1 MGTGSSKEA
10 HKYPGQQYYDDG
22 PFSEAAMARRTENIR
37 QMFPITTP
45 ADDANPPNY
54 IAFIS
59 PDSPSFLTALP
70 PELIENLVSHLGNRS
85 VKSLRLTCRR
95 FSTIN
100 LRINRVFL
108 SANLLNIQVFRS
120 IADHDFYRQGI
131 TEIIYDDALFCRS
144 FADQWDEINAESR
157 WRLPSYSLPE
167 VPTDENWFYT
177 ERDDHISELKNREV
191 TDNPGR
197 PEHVIRARQARAEL
211 SFSESW
217 KYYQGLLRQQ
227 DEVLA
232 SGADAKALRYGLRRF
247 PALQRV
253 TVTPATHG
261 WLFTPLYET
270 PMIRAFPYGFNY
282 PIPRGWPTRRAGE
295 GTTFAVPWEGSK
307 TKWRG
312 YCLVTEILAQEQQ
325 HHRVS
330 ELLIDAHYLHTGVNC
345 RLFQQRCQEY
355 LNFLS
360 VLQQSELKKLQLSL
374 NVDGQ
379 QHLDWPAFRSNLLR
393 NALAEASH
401 LEHFSMETNWDTNYY
416 HEEALPPVLRS
427 FLPLDHWT
435 GLRHFRL
442 WNFPV
447 VRADLIAA
455 LSQLTGLQSLELG
468 FLSLYPDSNFELL
481 NEMRDSLR
489 WHEWLTPPKVEYAV
503 PLPGEH
509 IQGRAIWLS
518 ETVEKFLYYDGKNPF
533 DTDTGSVA
541 HGEGIARDAYDPAY
555 ERLYD

>member
-1 MGTGSSKEA
+1 MGTGSSREA
-10 HKYPGQQYYDDG
+10 PEYPEQQNHDDG
-22 PFSEAAMARRTENIR
+22 LFSEAAMARRADKIR
-37 QMFPITTP
+37 QMFPIATP
-45 ADDANPPNY
+45 TDDASSPDY
-54 IAFIS
+54 TAFIS
-59 PDSPSFLTALP
+59 PDSPPLLTALP
-70 PELIENLVSHLGNRS
+70 PELIENLVSHLDNRS
-85 VKSLRLTCRR
+85 IKSLRLTCRR
-95 FSTIN
+95 FSTIA

-108 SANLLNIQVFRS
+108 SANPLNIQVFRS

-144 FADQWDEINAESR
+144 FDDHWGELNK
-157 WRLPSYSLPE
+157 WPPLSYPPPE
-167 VPTDENWFYT
+167 VPTDKNWFYT
-177 ERDDHISELKNREV
+177 ERDDHISELKHRQV
-191 TDNPGR
+191 TDKPGR
-197 PEHVIRARQARAEL
+197 PENVIRARQARAEL

-217 KYYQGLLRQQ
+217 TYYQGLLRQQ

-232 SGADAKALRYGLRRF
+232 NGADAKALRYGLRRF

-253 TVTPATHG
+253 TVTPAAHG

-295 GTTFAVPWEGSK
+295 GTTFALSWEASK
-307 TKWRG
+307 EKFRG

-345 RLFQQRCQEY
+345 RLFQQQCREY

-360 VLQQSELKKLQLSL
+360 VLQQPNLKKLQLSL

-379 QHLDWPAFRSNLLR
+379 QALDWPAFRSNLLR

-401 LEHFSMETNWDTNYY
+401 LEHFSMEINWDANYY
-416 HEEALPPVLRS
+416 QEEALPPVLRS
-427 FLPLDHWT
+427 FLPLDRWT

-455 LSQLTGLQSLELG
+455 LSQLTGLQSVELG
-468 FLSLYPDSNFELL
+468 FVYLYPGSDFELL

-489 WHEWLTPPKVEYAV
+489 WHEWLTPPRVDYAV
-503 PLPGEH
+503 PIPGEN
-509 IQGRAIWLS
+509 IQGRAIWLR
-518 ETVEKFLYYDGKNPF
+518 EAVEKFLYYDGTNPF
-533 DTDTGSVA
+533 DTATGLVA
-541 HGEGIARDAYDPAY
+541 RGVGIIRDAYDSGY
-555 ERLYD
+555 EKPYD